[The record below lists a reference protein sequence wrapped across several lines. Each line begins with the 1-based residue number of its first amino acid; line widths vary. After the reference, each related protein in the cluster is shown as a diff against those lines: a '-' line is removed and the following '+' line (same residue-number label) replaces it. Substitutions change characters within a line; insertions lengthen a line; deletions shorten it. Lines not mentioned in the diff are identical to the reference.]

1 MHFPES
7 KLEFQC
13 GEVNSPSPLSAQSLG
28 QTGNFSLSLSLSL
41 SGPPNPAAALASNS
55 VGERDRL
62 DSILQIQPPARKK
75 LQPLH
80 KRRCGA

>member
-7 KLEFQC
+7 KLQFLR

-28 QTGNFSLSLSLSL
+28 QTGNFSLS
-41 SGPPNPAAALASNS
+41 GPPDPAAALASNS

-62 DSILQIQPPARKK
+62 DSIFQIQPPAGKK

-80 KRRCGA
+80 ERRCGA